1 MKGFMKK
8 GAVIMAAGMLLTG
21 CGEEMTALTESEE
34 AVIVNYSAGMVG
46 KFNKRQMD
54 GLTAVVPKEEEL
66 VSQEEEQIQEEP
78 IQEEQTQEQQ
88 TQEQQTQEQ
97 EENPGTSQQE
107 EPEMSLTQ
115 ILGIPGV
122 EFAYTGYELSNNY
135 EESDYFSMA
144 APEGS
149 TYFVM
154 KYTITNTGS
163 AEAACDIL
171 SRKAEFTLSL
181 NGAPSC
187 RNEVTMLPN
196 DLSTYM
202 ADLAPGETAEAVLIF
217 EVPIEQTAEITSVQA
232 EVQIDGIRGN
242 ATM

>member
-21 CGEEMTALTESEE
+21 CGEEMTVLTESEE
-34 AVIVNYSAGMVG
+34 AVIVNYSAGTVG

-78 IQEEQTQEQQ
+78 IQEEQA
-88 TQEQQTQEQ
+88 QEQQTQEQ

-163 AEAACDIL
+163 EEAACDIL

-181 NGAPSC
+181 NGAPSS

-232 EVQIDGIRGN
+232 GVQIDGIRGN

>member
-34 AVIVNYSAGMVG
+34 AVIVNYSAGTVG

-66 VSQEEEQIQEEP
+66 VSQEEEQIQEKP

-88 TQEQQTQEQ
+88 TQEQ
-97 EENPGTSQQE
+97 EENTGTSRQE

-122 EFAYTGYELSNNY
+122 EFVYTGYELSNNY

-163 AEAACDIL
+163 EEAACDIL

-181 NGAPSC
+181 NGASSC

-232 EVQIDGIRGN
+232 GVQIDGIRGN

>member
-21 CGEEMTALTESEE
+21 CGEEVTALTESEE
-34 AVIVNYSAGMVG
+34 AVIVNYSAGTVG

-54 GLTAVVPKEEEL
+54 GLVAVVPKEEEL
-66 VSQEEEQIQEEP
+66 VSKEEEQIQEEP
-78 IQEEQTQEQQ
+78 VQEEE

-97 EENPGTSQQE
+97 EKNPDSSEQEQE
-107 EPEMSLTQ
+107 ENEMSLTQ

-122 EFAYTGYELSNNY
+122 EFAYTGYELRDNY

-154 KYTITNTGS
+154 KYTIANTGS
-163 AEAACDIL
+163 EEAACDVL

-181 NGAPSC
+181 NGVFSG
-187 RNEVTMLPN
+187 RNEVTILPN
-196 DLSTYM
+196 DLSTYKVT
-202 ADLAPGETAEAVLIF
+202 LAPGETAEAVLIF
-217 EVPIEQTAEITSVQA
+217 EVPVEQTAEITSVQA
-232 EVQIDGIRGN
+232 EVQIDGVKGN
-242 ATM
+242 ATR